1 MYSEPGLLK
10 TPLLKDSSYK
20 PPNSDLIDGARRRQ
34 AKRERR
40 LKRFISIVFG
50 WVLFAYMVYLIAT
63 TKNAEGKKIWDPYDI
78 LGIST
83 SATEKQIKSHYRRLS
98 LKFHPDKIRP
108 TENQTIE
115 MLNEQFSEL
124 TKAYKTLTDEEIRN
138 NYAQYGHPDGKQ
150 AFSIGIALPVWIVSE
165 GNSYY
170 VLAVYGLLFGILLPY
185 TVGRWWYGTK
195 KHTKD
200 GVLMESAGSLF
211 RAYDEHI
218 DEKKLVSILTV
229 GEEMKHITGGKR
241 EKEWIGSEEA
251 IIERKIREAGVPE
264 RELAALQ
271 ELDGWQRRACGLLW
285 AYLYR
290 VDLGSE
296 KLENGMLS
304 TMNYG

>member
-1 MYSEPGLLK
+1 
-10 TPLLKDSSYK
+10 
-20 PPNSDLIDGARRRQ
+20 
-34 AKRERR
+34 
-40 LKRFISIVFG
+40 
-50 WVLFAYMVYLIAT
+50 
-63 TKNAEGKKIWDPYDI
+63 
-78 LGIST
+78 
-83 SATEKQIKSHYRRLS
+83 
-98 LKFHPDKIRP
+98 
-108 TENQTIE
+108 
-115 MLNEQFSEL
+115 MLNQHFSEL
-124 TKAYKTLTDEEIRN
+124 TKAYKALTDEEIRN
-138 NYAQYGHPDGKQ
+138 NFVQFGHPDGKQ

-165 GNSYY
+165 GGSYY

-195 KHTKD
+195 KHTRD

-211 RAYDEHI
+211 RTYDENT

-229 GEEMKHITGGKR
+229 GEEMKQVTGGKR

-251 IIERKIREAGVPE
+251 TIEKKIREAGVPE

-296 KLENGMLS
+296 KLENGMFQCHFWILS
-304 TMNYG
+304 IGVFVLTVHSQIGCCSCSSCVEQEFSCNLTRLQQHLADPCFNVFEPESCPGHRP